1 MKKRRVT
8 MKDVAEKAGVST
20 ATVSYVLNYSNTERI
35 SHETRLKVFEA
46 ANELNYIPNIEAKSL
61 SGKKSYMVGVII
73 NKKENCR
80 KSMVYQYYDLA
91 DEMRIIL
98 NDMGYDMFLVSAEE
112 IEQGAALGLRR
123 ALDAVFIV
131 DMEEEIFRKLAS
143 QFYVPAIFID
153 GYVSDPLFCKIL
165 VNGEELLD
173 KAEEQLGKDF
183 YVVMEDCFNNNLLKS
198 VKKRIDDQN
207 IFIHKKGNSLPE
219 FLQTHRQQKGLVI
232 GEILGMQAESYVDN
246 RNLCVVVQSDM
257 DLMLLPDTKILVV
270 SNKEKARKAIEV
282 MRKLLHV
289 DGKQEDFESVHD
301 IVYVDIH

>member
-8 MKDVAEKAGVST
+8 MKDVAERAGVST

-46 ANELNYIPNIEAKSL
+46 ANELNYIPNIEARSL

-80 KSMVYQYYDLA
+80 RSMVYQYYDLA
-91 DEMRIIL
+91 DEIRTIL
-98 NDMGYDMFLVSAEE
+98 NAMGYDMFLISTEE
-112 IEQGAALGLRR
+112 MEQGTALGFRR

-131 DMEEEIFRKLAS
+131 DMEEEGFKRLAS

-165 VNGEELLD
+165 VNGEELLN

-183 YVVMEDCFNNNLLKS
+183 YVVMEDCFNDNLLKS

-207 IFIHKKGNSLPE
+207 IFIHKKGNSLLE

-289 DGKQEDFESVHD
+289 DGKQEDSEPVHD

>member
-8 MKDVAEKAGVST
+8 MKDVAERAGVST

-46 ANELNYIPNIEAKSL
+46 ANELNYIPNIEARSL

-80 KSMVYQYYDLA
+80 RSMVYQYYDLA
-91 DEMRIIL
+91 DEIRTIL
-98 NDMGYDMFLVSAEE
+98 NAMGYDMFLISTEE
-112 IEQGAALGLRR
+112 MEQGTALGFRR

-131 DMEEEIFRKLAS
+131 DMEEEGFKRLAS

-165 VNGEELLD
+165 VNGEELLN

-183 YVVMEDCFNNNLLKS
+183 YVVMEDCFNDNLLKS

-219 FLQTHRQQKGLVI
+219 FLQTHRQQK
-232 GEILGMQAESYVDN
+232 DW
-246 RNLCVVVQSDM
+246 
-257 DLMLLPDTKILVV
+257 LL
-270 SNKEKARKAIEV
+270 AR
-282 MRKLLHV
+282 
-289 DGKQEDFESVHD
+289 F
-301 IVYVDIH
+301 